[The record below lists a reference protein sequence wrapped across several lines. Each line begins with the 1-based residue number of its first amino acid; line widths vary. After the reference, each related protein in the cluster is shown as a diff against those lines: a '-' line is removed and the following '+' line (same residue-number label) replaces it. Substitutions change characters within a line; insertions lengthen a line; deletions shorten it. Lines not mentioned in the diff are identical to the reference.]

1 MTICLFFLP
10 YCLETTT
17 LSEVRP
23 CLEPICDWLGNRRMI
38 DCIMILFSK
47 FTRFLFCHDL
57 LLQMMLV
64 WLMLTFVQLRLRG
77 LIRASLPLCGH
88 YSELQEIKPL
98 KSDIL
103 HCSAMCHTN
112 YLYIFF
118 SSLFNISVLRFFI
131 YCSGQRHNQHA
142 GLCGR
147 LTVSPFITIIGSEVF
162 TTFTKMEQL

>member
-1 MTICLFFLP
+1 MQYKNKYVTMFYKQVFEIVWITESVNWIWTICLLFLP

-17 LSEVRP
+17 LS
-23 CLEPICDWLGNRRMI
+23 EPICDWLGNRRMI

-88 YSELQEIKPL
+88 YSELKEIKPS
-98 KSDIL
+98 KSDTL
-103 HCSAMCHTN
+103 HFSAICHTN
-112 YLYIFF
+112 YLHTFF
-118 SSLFNISVLRFFI
+118 
-131 YCSGQRHNQHA
+131 
-142 GLCGR
+142 
-147 LTVSPFITIIGSEVF
+147 
-162 TTFTKMEQL
+162 QLI